1 MSKFNKEDVLTW
13 INKELQKLTSDDDLK
28 VTGNTKLL
36 DIPHLDSIIFVSF
49 VISFEEKY
57 NVKIPTDQV
66 VKNIDIDFFV
76 SHCS

>member
-1 MSKFNKEDVLTW
+1 MSNFNKEDILTW
-13 INKELQKLTSDDDLK
+13 INQELQKLTSDEDLR
-28 VTGNTKLL
+28 VTGTTKLL

-57 NVKIPTDQV
+57 NVKIPMDQV
-66 VKNIDIDFFV
+66 VKNINIDFFI